1 MSSKISINP
10 EKQNDP
16 NYRYKMPEIKTQ
28 INGSGTHG
36 STSILTNIDDL
47 SSCLRMPK
55 EIILQYIGKLLGTN
69 VTESINGIKGRLNQK
84 DTQVYIY
91 KFIKECILCQKCN
104 LPELYIQ
111 EVDSPNNKY
120 LIGKSK
126 KRKVNFKCASC
137 GNIFT
142 HQIKNGKLSSDLII
156 RYLERNNNWIV
167 KKDNNKKTSSNSN
180 ESLFG
185 TVESDFHFSI

>member
-10 EKQNDP
+10 EKKNDP

-47 SSCLRMPK
+47 SICLRMPK
-55 EIILQYIGKLLGTN
+55 QIILQYIGKIVGTN

-84 DTQVYIY
+84 DTQDYIY
-91 KFIKECILCQKCN
+91 KFIKECILCSKCN

-111 EVDSPNNKY
+111 ENESSTNKY
-120 LIGKSK
+120 LLGKPK
-126 KRKVNFKCASC
+126 KEKLILNALLVDTYLR
-137 GNIFT
+137 
-142 HQIKNGKLSSDLII
+142 IKLKLESYLLI
-156 RYLERNNNWIV
+156 
-167 KKDNNKKTSSNSN
+167 
-180 ESLFG
+180 
-185 TVESDFHFSI
+185 

>member
-1 MSSKISINP
+1 MSSTISITP
-10 EKQNDP
+10 DKKNDP
-16 NYRYKMPEIKTQ
+16 NYRYKMPEIKTLV
-28 INGSGTHG
+28 NGSGTHG
-36 STSILTNIDDL
+36 STTILTNIDDL
-47 SSCLRMPK
+47 SSSLRIPK

-69 VTESINGIKGRLNQK
+69 ITESINGIKGRLNKK
-84 DTQVYIY
+84 DAQLYIY

-111 EVDSPNNKY
+111 EIDSPNNKY
-120 LIGKSK
+120 LTGKSK

-137 GNIFT
+137 GNIVT

-156 RYLERNNNWIV
+156 RYLEKNDNWII
-167 KKDNNKKTSSNSN
+167 KKDNIKKTSSNSD

-185 TVESDFHFSI
+185 SVESNFHFSI